1 MKKILYFSAAWCG
14 PCQTLSPIMESL
26 SGQIN
31 YEKIDVDNNQD
42 LSIQY
47 GVRNIP
53 TLVLVENGEAVSRL
67 TGVQSISWRVM
78 KENRDGL
85 QSLKMNKKL
94 LMLEN

>member
-14 PCQTLSPIMESL
+14 PCKMLGPVMESL
-26 SGQIN
+26 TGQIN

-67 TGVQSISWRVM
+67 VGVQS
-78 KENRDGL
+78 KEQILEFYNR
-85 QSLKMNKKL
+85 
-94 LMLEN
+94 

>member
-14 PCQTLSPIMESL
+14 PCKMLGPIMESL
-26 SGQIN
+26 AGEIN
-31 YEKIDVDNNQD
+31 YEKIDVDANQD

-67 TGVQSISWRVM
+67 TGLQQKDQIL
-78 KENRDGL
+78 EFYNR
-85 QSLKMNKKL
+85 
-94 LMLEN
+94 

>member
-1 MKKILYFSAAWCG
+1 MKKILYFSASWCG
-14 PCQTLSPIMESL
+14 PCKMLAPIMESL

-53 TLVLVENGEAVSRL
+53 TLILVENGEAVGRL
-67 TGVQSISWRVM
+67 TGLQQ
-78 KENRDGL
+78 KEAILNFYNG
-85 QSLKMNKKL
+85 
-94 LMLEN
+94 

>member
-14 PCQTLSPIMESL
+14 PCKMLGPIMESL
-26 SGQIN
+26 AGQIN

-53 TLVLVENGEAVSRL
+53 TLVLVENGEAVGRL
-67 TGVQSISWRVM
+67 VGVQS
-78 KENRDGL
+78 KESILEFYNR
-85 QSLKMNKKL
+85 
-94 LMLEN
+94 

>member
-14 PCQTLSPIMESL
+14 PCRMLGPIMESL
-26 SGQIN
+26 AGEIN

-53 TLVLVENGEAVSRL
+53 TLVLVENGEAVGRL
-67 TGVQSISWRVM
+67 TGLQQKDQIL
-78 KENRDGL
+78 EFYNR
-85 QSLKMNKKL
+85 
-94 LMLEN
+94 